1 MLSLDSLWAWFS
13 DPSSWEGRYG
23 LWNLLVEH
31 VVLSLGAVILATLV
45 ALPIGIFVG
54 HLGRGQALVV
64 GLSSVSRAIPTMG
77 LLFAL
82 VMLFGVTFR
91 ELAVTLALAAIAI
104 PPILAGAYSG
114 ISAIERSTK
123 IAAIAQ
129 GMKPLQLI
137 WHVELPLA
145 ANSIIGGFR
154 IAFIQVVSTVVLAP
168 LVGLGGLG
176 FGIIQGLALRDFP
189 QVTGTALVI
198 VLLTISGDRLIGMAQ
213 RSSRVSIGTSKKTG
227 KHEKAK

>member
-1 MLSLDSLWAWFS
+1 MLSPDSLWAWFTA
-13 DPSSWEGRYG
+13 PESWEGRYG
-23 LWNLLVEH
+23 LWNLLLEH
-31 VVLSLGAVILATLV
+31 LVLSIGAILLAALV
-45 ALPIGIFVG
+45 ALPIGIIVG
-54 HLGRGQALVV
+54 HLGRGQGLVV
-64 GLSSVSRAIPTMG
+64 GMSSISRAIPTMG

-82 VMLFGVTFR
+82 VMLFGVMFR
-91 ELAVTLALAAIAI
+91 EQAVILSLAVIAA

-114 ISAIERSTK
+114 MSAIQKSTK
-123 IAAIAQ
+123 TAATAQ
-129 GMKPLQLI
+129 GMRALQLI

-154 IAFIQVVSTVVLAP
+154 IAFIQVISTVVLAP

-198 VLLTISGDRLIGMAQ
+198 VLLTVTGDQLIGMAQ
-213 RSSRVSIGTSKKTG
+213 RRSRVTIGTL
-227 KHEKAK
+227 

>member
-1 MLSLDSLWAWFS
+1 MLSAESLWLWFTN
-13 DPSSWEGRYG
+13 PASWDGRYG
-23 LWNLLVEH
+23 IWNLLLEH
-31 VVLSLGAVILATLV
+31 LILSLGAILLAALI
-45 ALPIGIFVG
+45 ALPIGILVG
-54 HLGRGQALVV
+54 HSGKGQSLVV
-64 GLSSVSRAIPTMG
+64 GMSSVSRAIPTMG

-82 VMLFGVTFR
+82 VMLFGVSFR
-91 ELAVTLALAAIAI
+91 GLAVTLALAAIAV

-114 ISAIERSTK
+114 ISAIQRSTK
-123 IAAIAQ
+123 IAARAQ
-129 GMKPLQLI
+129 GMRPSELI

-198 VLLTISGDRLIGMAQ
+198 VLLTVLGDRLIGITQ
-213 RSSRVSIGTSKKTG
+213 RRSRVSLGTSQKG
-227 KHEKAK
+227 

>member
-1 MLSLDSLWAWFS
+1 MLSFEAIWGWFA
-13 DPSSWEGRYG
+13 DPANWTGRYG
-23 LWNLLVEH
+23 LWNLLAEH
-31 VVLSLGAVILATLV
+31 LVISLGSVLLAALI
-45 ALPIGIFVG
+45 ALPLGIIIG
-54 HLGRGQALVV
+54 HLGRGEALVV

-82 VMLFGVTFR
+82 VMLMGINYR

-114 ISAIERSTK
+114 ISTIERSTK
-123 IAAIAQ
+123 TAAIAQ
-129 GMKPLQLI
+129 GLRPAQLI

-145 ANSIIGGFR
+145 ASSILGGFR

-176 FGIIQGLALRDFP
+176 FGIIQGLALRDFA
-189 QVTGTALVI
+189 QVTAAAIAI
-198 VLLTISGDRLIGMAQ
+198 VLLTLGGNTLLGIAQ
-213 RSSRVSIGTSKKTG
+213 RRTRLKLHTSN
-227 KHEKAK
+227 